1 MNLKIIKNP
10 NNEIYESVTQAV
22 KDNDGY
28 CCCLLERNSDTKCP
42 CKDFLEQDYEG
53 FCHCMRY
60 IKKEIPNE

>member
-1 MNLKIIKNP
+1 MKLKIIPNP
-10 NNEIYESVTQAV
+10 IKEEYDEITQAV

-28 CCCLLERNSDTKCP
+28 CCCLLERNSNTKCP

>member
-1 MNLKIIKNP
+1 MSLKIIKNP

-28 CCCLLERNSDTKCP
+28 CCCLLERNSNTKCP
-42 CKDFLEQDYEG
+42 CKDFLEQYYEG

>member
-28 CCCLLERNSDTKCP
+28 CCCLLERNSNTKCP

-53 FCHCMRY
+53 ECHCGRY